1 MNVTRMTGAV
11 FGRAMPGALYD
22 ACGGGATGL
31 RVAMLTGG
39 TLQLAG
45 AALAWRTA
53 GTGARA
59 GAPAPIG

>member
-1 MNVTRMTGAV
+1 
-11 FGRAMPGALYD
+11 MPGALYD

>member
-11 FGRAMPGALYD
+11 FGGAMPGALYD

-53 GTGARA
+53 G
-59 GAPAPIG
+59 APAPIG